1 MGRSTCR
8 LPWVMCLHCA
18 QPSVTANKARLCWC
32 TGGMRNISPT
42 MEVNS
47 ADTET
52 LNPAVS
58 AALRAYWPRHFPD
71 LRMVASV
78 SAALVG
84 GGMSGTATSA
94 VGGVGHNATPD
105 AAKQASTQPTST
117 EGTIQPVSD
126 DSAEV
131 GTSCIAVENEWIGI
145 MGFTPDR
152 NPLVGQLAHRP
163 GQYILA
169 GYTGHGM
176 PVAFLA
182 GRNIAEMICGVASEV
197 PLPAA
202 YAPSRY
208 NL

>member
-1 MGRSTCR
+1 
-8 LPWVMCLHCA
+8 
-18 QPSVTANKARLCWC
+18 
-32 TGGMRNISPT
+32 MRNISPT

-58 AALRAYWPRHFPD
+58 AALRAYLPRHFPD
-71 LRMVASV
+71 LREVGCA
-78 SAALVG
+78 SAAQIG

-94 VGGVGHNATPD
+94 IDGGSDNATPD
-105 AAKQASTQPTST
+105 AAKQASSQPTST
-117 EGTIQPVSD
+117 EGIIQPVSD
-126 DSAEV
+126 DPAEA
-131 GTSCIAVENEWIGI
+131 GTSCIAVEDEWIGI

-152 NPLVGQLAHRP
+152 NPLVGPLTHRP

>member
-1 MGRSTCR
+1 MGRTTCR
-8 LPWVMCLHCA
+8 LSWVMCSHCA

-52 LNPAVS
+52 LNPSVS
-58 AALRAYWPRHFPD
+58 AGLRAYLPRHFPN
-71 LRMVASV
+71 LREVAGA
-78 SAALVG
+78 SAAQVSG
-84 GGMSGTATSA
+84 GIPATSTSA
-94 VGGVGHNATPD
+94 VGGVSDDATLD
-105 AAKQASTQPTST
+105 TAKQASTQPMST
-117 EGTIQPVSD
+117 EGIIQPVSD

-152 NPLVGQLAHRP
+152 NPLVGPLAHRP

-197 PLPAA
+197 PLPEA
-202 YAPSRY
+202 
-208 NL
+208 